1 MFGVEESTIKNI
13 KNIMSKYN
21 EVEKAYVFGSRAR
34 ADYKSTSDIDIAI
47 FSDNISS
54 TTLNLIRDD
63 MYMLDIIYKV
73 DIVHFESLTK
83 EKLQMNILNE
93 GICIYKK
100 III

>member
-1 MFGVEESTIKNI
+1 
-13 KNIMSKYN
+13 MSKYN